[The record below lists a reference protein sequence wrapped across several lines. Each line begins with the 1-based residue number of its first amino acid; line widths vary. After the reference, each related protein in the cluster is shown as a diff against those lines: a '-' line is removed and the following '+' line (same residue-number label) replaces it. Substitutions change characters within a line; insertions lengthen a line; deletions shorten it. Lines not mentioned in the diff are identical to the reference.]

1 ADGLSRQFTG
11 AAKVDG
17 DGHLSTVNPD
27 WEETTGL
34 THDMFAATD
43 EEAEHEGGWMY
54 STKLRERFAEEPIFL
69 QVIDALWNLDKGK
82 TVREK
87 RRARHRALGY
97 WIEGDK
103 LWRLGDGRSTRA
115 KPRKECISQKEAVEL
130 ARAEH
135 LDKGHW
141 HRDLIKKQLMD
152 RVCSPRL
159 DKSIM

>member
-1 ADGLSRQFTG
+1 
-11 AAKVDG
+11 KVDS

-34 THDMFAATD
+34 THDCAVLQAALD
-43 EEAEHEGGWMY
+43 ED
-54 STKLRERFAEEPIFL
+54 STRLRERFTEEPIFL
-69 QVIDALWNLDKGK
+69 QVIDALWELDKGK

-103 LWRLGDGRSTRA
+103 LWRLGDGKSTRA
-115 KPRKECISQKEAVEL
+115 KPRRECVSQKEAVEL
-130 ARAEH
+130 ARTEH
-135 LDKGHW
+135 LDNGHW

>member
-11 AAKVDG
+11 AHKVDS

-34 THDMFAATD
+34 THDVFTALDGD
-43 EEAEHEGGWMY
+43 EEHEGGWMC
-54 STKLRERFAEEPIFL
+54 RECFAEEPIFL
-69 QVIDALWNLDKGK
+69 QVIDALWELDKGK

-103 LWRLGDGRSTRA
+103 LWRLGDGKSTRA
-115 KPRKECISQKEAVEL
+115 KPRRECVSQKEAVEL
-130 ARAEH
+130 ARTEH
-135 LDKGHW
+135 LDNGHW

-159 DKSIM
+159 DKSIMTAL